1 MTVACQITT
10 APIIY
15 LHFGTFA
22 FFSLLAN
29 LLCTPLVSIAMV
41 LIPAALAAPWL
52 GEGAAAAAAGVL
64 SAVIKIFIDI
74 NDVISHL

>member
-1 MTVACQITT
+1 MA
-10 APIIY
+10 
-15 LHFGTFA
+15 
-22 FFSLLAN
+22 
-29 LLCTPLVSIAMV
+29 